1 MVSVAGF
8 YRDINHLDEYK
19 TGSSFLSSLNNEV
32 GQETEEFTKHKARM
46 ESLHSAMFVWF
57 KQDDVIYPPES
68 AIFEEM
74 KMKDKVEKEVKM
86 EATELYKNDN
96 LGLKFLKD
104 DGRLKI
110 VSIDAKHAEFK
121 NSDIDKTFLPFLKS

>member
-1 MVSVAGF
+1 M
-8 YRDINHLDEYK
+8 
-19 TGSSFLSSLNNEV
+19 SSLNNEV

-46 ESLHSAMFVWF
+46 EGLHSAMFVWF

-110 VSIDAKHAEFK
+110 IGIDAKHAEFK

>member
-1 MVSVAGF
+1 
-8 YRDINHLDEYK
+8 
-19 TGSSFLSSLNNEV
+19 
-32 GQETEEFTKHKARM
+32 M
-46 ESLHSAMFVWF
+46 ESLHKAMFVWF
-57 KQDDVIYPPES
+57 KKDDVIFPPSS
-68 AIFEEM
+68 AAFAEM
-74 KMKDKVEKEVKM
+74 GIKDKKEKEIKM

-121 NSDIDKTFLPFLKS
+121 ESDIDKTFLPFLKS

>member
-1 MVSVAGF
+1 
-8 YRDINHLDEYK
+8 
-19 TGSSFLSSLNNEV
+19 
-32 GQETEEFTKHKARM
+32 M

-57 KQDDVIYPPES
+57 KKDDVIFPPES

-74 KMKDKVEKEVKM
+74 AIKDKKEKEIKM

-104 DGRLKI
+104 DGTWA
-110 VSIDAKHAEFK
+110 SIAGGGDLLAS
-121 NSDIDKTFLPFLKS
+121 NNLSDVTNQQTSINNMIFIIQ